1 MSSYSA
7 EFSSSEDGSDETDTG
22 FLGFALGVKTKA
34 KSEREDSDGSDLSS
48 GFSSSE
54 SEEEKPP
61 PKPRKRQAEVL
72 PPARK
77 SQTKPQSKPE
87 PKVEVKSEPKSQPPF
102 KRITLIE
109 PGETI
114 DRKEYRDEITSV
126 LINEGKYSS
135 EKADTISQKIIDRI
149 YYGSKYTPDEEAE
162 IEAAL
167 KIYNAPPK

>member
-22 FLGFALGVKTKA
+22 FLSFALDVKTKTKA
-34 KSEREDSDGSDLSS
+34 KPEREDSDGSDLSS

-77 SQTKPQSKPE
+77 REPKPE
-87 PKVEVKSEPKSQPPF
+87 PKVEVKSEQKSQPPF

-167 KIYNAPPK
+167 KIYNTPPK